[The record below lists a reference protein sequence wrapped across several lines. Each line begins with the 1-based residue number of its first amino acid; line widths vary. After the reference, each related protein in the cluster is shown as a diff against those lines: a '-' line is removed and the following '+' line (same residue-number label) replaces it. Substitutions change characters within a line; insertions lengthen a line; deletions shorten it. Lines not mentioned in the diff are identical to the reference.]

1 MNEYEYEWCGDRG
14 WVIEGARK
22 AGDVASCGS
31 RKWYRQIR
39 ACLVVKFL
47 QNDTVANFVVI

>member
-22 AGDVASCGS
+22 AGDVAGCGS
-31 RKWYRQIR
+31 RKWYTQIR
-39 ACLVVKFL
+39 TCLVAKFF
-47 QNDTVANFVVI
+47 TK